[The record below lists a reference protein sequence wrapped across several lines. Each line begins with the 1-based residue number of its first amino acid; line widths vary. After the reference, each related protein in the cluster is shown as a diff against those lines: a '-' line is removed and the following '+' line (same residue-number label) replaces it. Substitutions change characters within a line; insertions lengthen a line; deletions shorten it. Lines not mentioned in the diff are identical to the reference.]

1 MRRATNNWV
10 TGSVQKRNT
19 EMKILWLA
27 VLAVALCLSSCDTP
41 VGQGAGYG
49 AAGGAII
56 GGLAGG
62 TVRSA
67 AIGSAA
73 GAATGALIGAIV
85 QDSQRER
92 YYREAPPG
100 GYPYAQPTGEPGIVR
115 SPYYPHSLVDVR
127 NVPPGALVIDPTS
140 GQPFVRP

>member
-1 MRRATNNWV
+1 MKKLLFSV
-10 TGSVQKRNT
+10 T
-19 EMKILWLA
+19 
-27 VLAVALCLSSCDTP
+27 VAALGLSSCDTP

-56 GGLAGG
+56 GGIAGG

-73 GAATGALIGAIV
+73 GAAAGTLIGAIV
-85 QDSQRER
+85 QDSQRQQ

-100 GYPYAQPTGEPGIVR
+100 GYPYGRFTGEPGIVR
-115 SPYYPHSLVDVR
+115 SPYYPHALVDVGSI
-127 NVPPGALVIDPTS
+127 PPGALVIDPAS

>member
-1 MRRATNNWV
+1 
-10 TGSVQKRNT
+10 
-19 EMKILWLA
+19 MKMLFLGVI
-27 VLAVALCLSSCDTP
+27 VAALGLSSCETP

-67 AIGSAA
+67 AIGAAA

-85 QDSQRER
+85 QEISAIVITARRLREATRTGGQRENR
-92 YYREAPPG
+92 G
-100 GYPYAQPTGEPGIVR
+100 
-115 SPYYPHSLVDVR
+115 SC
-127 NVPPGALVIDPTS
+127 GALTTLTL
-140 GQPFVRP
+140 

>member
-1 MRRATNNWV
+1 
-10 TGSVQKRNT
+10 
-19 EMKILWLA
+19 MKILFYG
-27 VLAVALCLSSCDTP
+27 VIVAAFGLSACDTP
-41 VGQGAGYG
+41 VGQGVGYG

-62 TVRSA
+62 TVQSA

-85 QDSQRER
+85 QDSYRNQ
-92 YYREAPPG
+92 YYRDAPPG
-100 GYPYAQPTGEPGIVR
+100 GYPYGRFTGEPGIVR
-115 SPYYPHSLVDVR
+115 SPYYPHSLIDVR
-127 NVPPGALVIDPTS
+127 NIPPGALVIDPST

>member
-1 MRRATNNWV
+1 
-10 TGSVQKRNT
+10 
-19 EMKILWLA
+19 MKMLFLGVIVA
-27 VLAVALCLSSCDTP
+27 ALCLSSCETP

-85 QDSQRER
+85 QENQRDR
-92 YYREAPPG
+92 YYSKTPPG
-100 GYPYAQPTGEPGIVR
+100 GYPYGRPTREPGIVR
-115 SPYYPHSLVDVR
+115 SPYYPYSLIDVR
-127 NVPPGALVIDPTS
+127 GAPPGTLVIDPST

>member
-1 MRRATNNWV
+1 
-10 TGSVQKRNT
+10 
-19 EMKILWLA
+19 MKIWLFGVIGGA
-27 VLAVALCLSSCDTP
+27 LALSSCDTP

-85 QDSQRER
+85 QDSQRQQF
-92 YYREAPPG
+92 YHQAPPG
-100 GYPYAQPTGEPGIVR
+100 GYPYGRFTGEPGIVR
-115 SPYYPHSLVDVR
+115 SPYYPHALVDVR
-127 NVPPGALVIDPTS
+127 NIPPGALVMDPAS

>member
-1 MRRATNNWV
+1 MLFLV
-10 TGSVQKRNT
+10 V
-19 EMKILWLA
+19 I
-27 VLAVALCLSSCDTP
+27 VAALGLSSCETP

-67 AIGSAA
+67 AIGGAA

-85 QDSQRER
+85 QENQRDR
-92 YYREAPPG
+92 YYRDAPLGATPMG
-100 GYPYAQPTGEPGIVR
+100 GQLGRRGSCA
-115 SPYYPHSLVDVR
+115 
-127 NVPPGALVIDPTS
+127 ALTTLTL
-140 GQPFVRP
+140 

>member
-1 MRRATNNWV
+1 LR
-10 TGSVQKRNT
+10 KIK
-19 EMKILWLA
+19 MKLLFLGVI
-27 VLAVALCLSSCDTP
+27 VMALGLSSCETP

-67 AIGSAA
+67 AIGGAA

-85 QDSQRER
+85 QENQRER

-100 GYPYAQPTGEPGIVR
+100 GYPYGRPTGEPGIVR
-115 SPYYPHSLVDVR
+115 SPYYPYSLIDVGDA
-127 NVPPGALVIDPTS
+127 PPGALVIDPSTR
-140 GQPFVRP
+140 QPFVRP

>member
-1 MRRATNNWV
+1 MRT
-10 TGSVQKRNT
+10 TGELFQEAENQ
-19 EMKILWLA
+19 MKMLFLVVI
-27 VLAVALCLSSCDTP
+27 VAALGLSSCETP

-73 GAATGALIGAIV
+73 GAAAGALIGAIV
-85 QDSQRER
+85 QENQRDR
-92 YYREAPPG
+92 YYRDAPEG
-100 GYPYAQPTGEPGIVR
+100 GYPYGRPTATMGIVR
-115 SPYYPHSLVDVR
+115 SPYYP
-127 NVPPGALVIDPTS
+127 
-140 GQPFVRP
+140 